1 MSISAEYDGSRRDLN
16 LRSTRTDLRIKAAA
30 AERMPDEC
38 EAELRA
44 ALDGAILKLSHR
56 DNLELRNVVDTPSDR
71 VKVFFQSEI
80 NEGTESVTY
89 SMWMLAGDMN
99 KPGTCFRLDP
109 NEICLL
115 HKPTETAVWGRWNS
129 TFHRLEFSG
138 LRMKNEYVVVF
149 TTATGGVLAAHTL
162 PPVPQRSG
170 VSKGQ

>member
-1 MSISAEYDGSRRDLN
+1 MSISADFDGSRKNLH
-16 LRSTRTDLRIKAAA
+16 LRSTKTDAAVRIAA

-38 EAELRA
+38 EAELRT

-56 DNLELRNVVDTPSDR
+56 DNLELRNVLDTPSNR
-71 VKVFFQSEI
+71 VRVFFQSEI
-80 NEGTESVTY
+80 NEGAESVTY
-89 SMWMLAGDMN
+89 SLWMLAGDMN

-115 HKPTETAVWGRWNS
+115 HKPTETTVWGRWNPK
-129 TFHRLEFSG
+129 FHRLEFSE

-170 VSKGQ
+170 KSTE